1 MKNRSVKVA
10 VAALLAVVLVSG
22 CGSAAKNT
30 SEQTKNQK
38 ETAIKEADLKD
49 VVTGI
54 QDHYVLQNAKD
65 IDYLHGVEYDKTVV
79 KSVAVDAADVKEA
92 EKGTYAIT
100 YTVKV
105 DTAKLAD
112 AETKKTADQK
122 KTSEKT
128 GDEKLTDVELKKEI
142 TVVDEEEA
150 KKLADQDEIV
160 WSDKNETVAKSDGAK
175 VEEKQEASAE
185 TDDAKKDSKSEEKT
199 ETKKETAK
207 ADTKKETTKAETPKK
222 ETTKKNEA
230 KADTPKKDTHTHNY
244 SIPITKTVHHDEV
257 GHNEPIYTTVT
268 DYEDQPVYATKVVCG
283 CGAQF
288 NNDDQWELHCLDTGC
303 RYGYSVRKIQVGSN
317 RVAVGS
323 HQEQTGTKWVVD
335 RAAYDETVTTGY
347 KCSCGATK

>member
-1 MKNRSVKVA
+1 MKNRSLKVA
-10 VAALLAVVLVSG
+10 VAALMTVVLVSG
-22 CGSAAKNT
+22 CGSATKNT

-38 ETAIKEADLKD
+38 ETAIKETDLKD

-150 KKLADQDEIV
+150 KKLADQDEVV

-185 TDDAKKDSKSEEKT
+185 TDDAKKDSKSEEKK
-199 ETKKETAK
+199 EAKKETAK

-222 ETTKKNEA
+222 ETTKKNE
-230 KADTPKKDTHTHNY
+230 TKKDTHTHNY

-268 DYEDQPVYATKVVCG
+268 DYKDQPIYEEKVVCG
-283 CGAQF
+283 CGARF
-288 NNDDQWELHCLDTGC
+288 DKVEGKDGWEQHSIDGC
-303 RYGYSVRKIQVGSN
+303 SFSYALLPVKTGSN